1 MQGEETAMR
10 RILGLAFVIIE
21 TNCTPQSGRPAS
33 PFLGG
38 AARAPASSHHASI
51 LKAELLD

>member
-38 AARAPASSHHASI
+38 AARAPASSHHVSI